1 MNYGRLGEN
10 ENMSSNSTLETNSN
24 NRKKSSSSSP
34 STMSTSTSILTDLKQ
49 LNLLLWKNY
58 LLQKRSIIGTI
69 LEILVPALFVI
80 ILLPIRTIVRSDY
93 HPDDSVFDEYTID
106 ALPSSLLPPFN
117 YDDDSLSFSSRAGLW
132 TFAYAPN
139 NSDLV
144 NRVMIK
150 VGDNLNM
157 NIVGNMRRLL
167 GYY

>member
-1 MNYGRLGEN
+1 
-10 ENMSSNSTLETNSN
+10 MSSNSTLETNSN
-24 NRKKSSSSSP
+24 NRKKSSSP
-34 STMSTSTSILTDLKQ
+34 SMSTSTPILTDLKQ

-139 NSDLV
+139 NTDLV
-144 NRVMIK
+144 NRVMKK
-150 VGDNLNM
+150 VGDTLSM
-157 NIVGNMRRLL
+157 NIVGNMRRFFVYIRLL
-167 GYY
+167 FDLNSY

>member
-24 NRKKSSSSSP
+24 NRKKSSSPSMSS
-34 STMSTSTSILTDLKQ
+34 STSILTDLKQ

-139 NSDLV
+139 NTDLV
-144 NRVMIK
+144 NRVMKK
-150 VGDNLNM
+150 VGDTLSM
-157 NIVGNMRRLL
+157 NIVGNMRRFF
-167 GYY
+167 GY